1 MNSITGDN
9 DDEQRY
15 GPRHASRRAED
26 RELYDLIAQNKRGV
40 NWAAVG
46 WATTIAIWLL
56 GIAGGWFGTN
66 ADEVRLINQR
76 LVALES
82 QRREDVGRMER
93 IERSSERVEG
103 KVDRLLE
110 RVTK

>member
-1 MNSITGDN
+1 MHFTDGNGSKGD
-9 DDEQRY
+9 EKY
-15 GPRHASRRAED
+15 GPRHPSRRAED
-26 RELYDLIAQNKRGV
+26 RAMFAAIAEKKTV

-56 GIAGGWFGTN
+56 GVAGGWFGSS
-66 ADEVRLINQR
+66 AEEVRMINQR

>member
-1 MNSITGDN
+1 MQSITGN
-9 DDEQRY
+9 GTGQEY
-15 GPRHASRRAED
+15 EPRHPSRRAED
-26 RELYDLIAQNKRGV
+26 IALFEAIARTKKGI

-46 WATTIAIWLL
+46 WATTIAIWLI
-56 GIAGGWFGTN
+56 GVAGGWFGSN
-66 ADEVRLINQR
+66 ADEVRMINQR

-110 RVTK
+110 RVPK